1 MNAELFEDLGK
12 SIKEAGKIRRGRAK
26 ASRVFTY
33 NAVDIRRLRKSVKV
47 SQSAFAGM
55 IGVSLA
61 TVQNWEQGHR
71 TPRGPAMALLR
82 IFEENPKLVVGA
94 LGEPGTAT

>member
-33 NAVDIRRLRKSVKV
+33 NAVDIRRLR
-47 SQSAFAGM
+47 
-55 IGVSLA
+55 
-61 TVQNWEQGHR
+61 
-71 TPRGPAMALLR
+71 
-82 IFEENPKLVVGA
+82 
-94 LGEPGTAT
+94 